1 MSILKKVYAKLFKK
15 KNFPG
20 SKKYWEERYALGGN
34 SGSGSYDEHAEFKA
48 NIIND
53 FVKKNDVKS
62 VIEFGCGDGNQL
74 LKAKYHKYIGLDVS
88 TTAISMCI
96 KSFAEDTT
104 KSFYLYDQSA
114 FVDNHNLFESDLSLS
129 LDVIYHL
136 VEDEVFNKYMQHLF
150 ESAKK
155 YVIIYANDNDST
167 TKYHVRW
174 RKFSKW
180 IEKNQSHWELID
192 KINKEGLHNSFYFY
206 ENSKNALKN

>member
-1 MSILKKVYAKLFKK
+1 MKRNIIKKIINKVQGAKK
-15 KNFPG
+15 FPG
-20 SKKYWEERYALGGN
+20 SKKYWENRYQEGGN
-34 SGSGSYDEHAEFKA
+34 SGSGSYDEHATFKA

-53 FVKKNDVKS
+53 FVEKNNIKS

-74 LKAKYHKYIGLDVS
+74 KLAKYPKYIGLDVS
-88 TTAISMCI
+88 VTAISMCI
-96 KSFAEDTT
+96 KKFSDDIT

-136 VEDEVFNKYMQHLF
+136 IEDEVFEKYMQHLF

-155 YVIIYANDNDST
+155 YVIIYADDNDST

-180 IEKNQSHWELID
+180 IEKNQYHWTLID
-192 KINKEGLHNSFYFY
+192 KISKEGLHNSFHIY
-206 ENSKNALKN
+206 ENSKIS